1 MEQDIIEISYDFPKS
16 TVERPL
22 RLGGKKPSYAGDTIE
37 LVSTKPMSDRAGTR
51 TQKSKAPP
59 DAF

>member
-37 LVSTKPMSDRAGTR
+37 LVSTKPISESAYLHGQT
-51 TQKSKAPP
+51 SAWY
-59 DAF
+59 